1 MWWLQPWTW
10 GLICRYTESW
20 RLDGH
25 TPYKLA
31 WHHYIAA
38 SICILNRSSDL
49 NTYTHTCTWY
59 TFAYMYICNTQFTIH
74 IYIYTIYN
82 IYTLQIYTCE
92 RLLHILLSYAIYIC
106 ICISVYVCYN
116 MYILFWVWYIY
127 IYMYVYVC
135 IYIYMYIYMYIYVY
149 RCISYSIIWL
159 INIYI
164 Y

>member
-74 IYIYTIYN
+74 IYIQYTIYIHCKYTHAKDFY
-82 IYTLQIYTCE
+82 IYFYLMQYTYVYVY
-92 RLLHILLSYAIYIC
+92 RYMYVIIC
-106 ICISVYVCYN
+106 IYFFGYDI
-116 MYILFWVWYIY
+116 YIY
-127 IYMYVYVC
+127 IYVYVRIC
-135 IYIYMYIYMYIYVY
+135 MYIYVYIYMYI
-149 RCISYSIIWL
+149 CI
-159 INIYI
+159 
-164 Y
+164 